1 MTGKWRK
8 RLESFDPDTLMK
20 DVIDVSAHRIWK
32 PAYLN
37 QTVGLTIRKADRY
50 NELWVEGKELGL
62 EGIKLVDYCV
72 DRVARIK

>member
-1 MTGKWRK
+1 MTGRWRK
-8 RLESFDPDTLMK
+8 RLESFDPETLMK
-20 DVIDVSAHRIWK
+20 EVVDVSFHSIWK

-37 QTVGLTIRKADRY
+37 QTVELTLRKADRY
-50 NELWVEGKELGL
+50 IELCIEGKELGL